1 MWENRR
7 ECGKTPKG
15 KNPIPLTFLNVSDAT
30 QQNKVPL
37 KFEERMP
44 YHADTKT
51 HTHIPLM

>member
-44 YHADTKT
+44 YQADTKT